1 MVVRAPKRMH
11 RRRPLPRL
19 LAVLTLLL
27 ALLACLASVADAQTV
42 AITPRPL
49 VAEVRYGG
57 SVTLASGDPVVTA
70 LGDAGARRIALYLAD
85 LARKSRGLQFRT
97 ATTRRQDPI
106 AIELVRGGDGG
117 AEGYSLDV
125 SENGVRITA
134 ASDAG
139 LFYGAVSLWQL
150 MTADGGRGEVT
161 LQPLHVVDAPR
172 FAYRGLLLDSA
183 RHFQSPAFVERMI
196 DWMALHKL
204 NVLQWHLTDD
214 QGWRIQIRKYP
225 RLTSVGAWRAPHDT
239 ATGEPKRYGGF
250 YTQAQIRR
258 IVAYAAIRHVTIVP
272 EIEMPGHSLSAILAY
287 PRLGSARPDPRTQ
300 SDWGVFPDILD
311 PNDHTYAVMTDVL
324 TEVMGL
330 FPGPWINVGGD
341 EAVKDQWK
349 ASPQIQAQI
358 KRLGLADE
366 DALQGWFAARIGRF
380 IADHHRRMIG
390 WDDILL
396 GGDALPK
403 DAVAVSWHLD
413 GALKAVAAGHDTVIA
428 TAPTLYLDN
437 RQADLASEPTGRG
450 AIASL
455 ADIYNLDPTAMMEP
469 AASAHIIGVQA
480 NLWTEHM
487 RTEQDVAQM
496 AFPRAAALAEV
507 GWSAPQR
514 KDWADFE
521 ARLPAELARYRPL
534 DLEPDTGAVGVKLTT
549 QSAGGEDT
557 IALSNQLGFGEIRF
571 TADGKAPSEASA
583 AYQAPILVSGPIRL
597 RAATFVG
604 GRAISPELDR
614 QLDPAGLERRQSQEL
629 TLCTSKVALNLDGQN
644 PAQQGQ
650 PYLVDVMNPC
660 WIWPQADL
668 GRLRELHAA
677 VTRLAFNFQIGADA
691 AKIVLHPPSTTSGE
705 LEVRTDGCAGD
716 PVARLSL
723 APALTSNGLT
733 VISGMLPRLAGSH
746 DLCLSF
752 TQRKL
757 DPMWVLAW
765 AELAPEPKSGA
776 GR

>member
-1 MVVRAPKRMH
+1 MH

-27 ALLACLASVADAQTV
+27 ASLACLASVADAQIID
-42 AITPRPL
+42 ITPRPL
-49 VAEVRYGG
+49 VAERGAG
-57 SVTLASGDPVVTA
+57 ASVTLTDGVPVVTA
-70 LGDAGARRIALYLAD
+70 RGDVGAQRVALYLAG
-85 LARKSRGLQFRT
+85 LAKRNRGLKFRVVGG
-97 ATTRRQDPI
+97 RRPAPI
-106 AIELVRGGDGG
+106 AIALERGGGPSDT
-117 AEGYSLDV
+117 EDYTLDV
-125 SENGVRITA
+125 SDDGVRIVSS
-134 ASDAG
+134 SDAG

-150 MTADGGRGEVT
+150 MTADGGTGAVT
-161 LQPLHVVDAPR
+161 LAPMHIADSPR

-225 RLTSVGAWRAPHDT
+225 RLTTVGAWRAPHDP

-258 IVAYAAIRHVTIVP
+258 IVAYAAARHVTIVP
-272 EIEMPGHSLSAILAY
+272 EIDMPGHSLSAILAY
-287 PRLGSARPDPRTQ
+287 PKLGSAKPDPRTQ
-300 SDWGVFPDILD
+300 SDWGVFPDILNPSD
-311 PNDHTYAVMTDVL
+311 RTYAVMTDVL
-324 TEVMGL
+324 TEVMAL

-358 KRLGLADE
+358 KRLGLANE
-366 DALQGWFAARIGRF
+366 DALQGWFTARIGRF
-380 IADHHRRMIG
+380 ITDHHRRMFG
-390 WDDILL
+390 WDDILI

-403 DAVAVSWHLD
+403 DAVAVSWRLD
-413 GALKAVAAGHDTVIA
+413 GALKAVTVGHDTVIA
-428 TAPTLYLDN
+428 TSPTLYLDN

-450 AIASL
+450 AVVTL
-455 ADIYNLDPTAMMEP
+455 ADVYNLDPTAMMAP
-469 AASAHIIGVQA
+469 AAAAHIIGVQA

-487 RTEQDVAQM
+487 RTEQDVARM

-521 ARLPAELARYRPL
+521 ARLPAELARYRPFG
-534 DLEPDTGAVGVKLTT
+534 LEPDTGAVGVKLVAQWASGAETMT
-549 QSAGGEDT
+549 
-557 IALSNQLGFGEIRF
+557 LSNQLGLGEIRYA
-571 TADGKAPSEASA
+571 TDGAAPTKASA
-583 AYQAPILVSGPIRL
+583 VYQSPIRITGPTRL
-597 RAATFVG
+597 RAATFAD

-614 QLDPAGLERRQSQEL
+614 RIDPAGPERRQSQEL
-629 TLCTSKVALNLDGQN
+629 TLCTSKVPLNLDGQN

-668 GRLRELHAA
+668 SRLPELRVA
-677 VTRLAFNFQIGADA
+677 VTRLPFNFQIGADT
-691 AKIVLHPPSTTSGE
+691 AKIVLHPPSTPSGE
-705 LEVRTDGCAGD
+705 LEVRTDGCAGE

-723 APALTSNGLT
+723 APAMTSNGLA
-733 VISGMLPRLAGSH
+733 VISGKLPRLAGPH
-746 DLCLSF
+746 DLCLNF

-765 AELAPEPKSGA
+765 AELAP
-776 GR
+776 

>member
-1 MVVRAPKRMH
+1 MH

-49 VAEVRYGG
+49 VAEMRHGA
-57 SVTLASGDPVVTA
+57 SVALADGDPVVSA
-70 LGDAGARRIALYLAD
+70 LGDAGARRVALYLAD
-85 LARKSRGLQFRT
+85 LAHKSRGLKFRT

-125 SENGVRITA
+125 DERGARITA

-150 MTADGGRGEVT
+150 MTADGGSGRVT
-161 LQPLHVVDAPR
+161 LRPMHIVDAPR

-183 RHFQSPAFVERMI
+183 RHFQSPTFVERMI

-225 RLTSVGAWRAPHDT
+225 RLTSVGAWRAPHDP

-250 YTQAQIRR
+250 YTQAQVRR
-258 IVAYAAIRHVTIVP
+258 IVAYAAVRHVTIAP

-287 PRLGSARPDPRTQ
+287 PKLGAAKADPRTQ
-300 SDWGVFPDILD
+300 SDWGVFPDILN
-311 PNDHTYAVMTDVL
+311 PNDHTYAFMTDVL
-324 TEVMGL
+324 SEVMAL
-330 FPGPWINVGGD
+330 FPGSWINVGGD

-358 KRLGLADE
+358 KRLGLANE
-366 DALQGWFAARIGRF
+366 DALQGWFTARIGKF
-380 IADHHRRMIG
+380 ITDHHRRMIG
-390 WDDILL
+390 WDDILV

-450 AIASL
+450 AIVSL
-455 ADIYNLDPTAMMEP
+455 ADIYNLDPTAMMAP

-521 ARLPAELARYRPL
+521 ARLPAELTRYRPL
-534 DLEPDTGAVGVKLTT
+534 GLEPDAGAVGVKLAA
-549 QSAGGEDT
+549 QRIGGVET
-557 IALSNQLGFGEIRF
+557 IALSNQLGLGEIRY
-571 TADGKAPSEASA
+571 TADGAAPTAASA
-583 AYQAPILVSGPIRL
+583 AYQSPIQIAGPIRL
-597 RAATFVG
+597 RAATFVN
-604 GRAISPELDR
+604 GRAVSPELDR
-614 QLDPAGLERRQSQEL
+614 RIDPAGPERRQSQEL
-629 TLCTSKVALNLDGQN
+629 TLCTNKVSLNLDGQY
-644 PAQQGQ
+644 PAQQEQ

-668 GRLRELHAA
+668 SRFDELHAD
-677 VTRLAFNFQIGADA
+677 VTQLPFNFQIGADA
-691 AKIVLHPPSTTSGE
+691 AKIVLHPPSTPYGE
-705 LEVRTDGCAGD
+705 LEVRIDGCAGETI
-716 PVARLSL
+716 ARFPL
-723 APALTSNGLT
+723 APGVVGL
-733 VISGMLPRLAGSH
+733 GGRLPRLAGTH

-752 TQRKL
+752 TASKL
-757 DPMWVLAW
+757 DPMWVLASV
-765 AELAPEPKSGA
+765 ELDPGEWVP
-776 GR
+776 